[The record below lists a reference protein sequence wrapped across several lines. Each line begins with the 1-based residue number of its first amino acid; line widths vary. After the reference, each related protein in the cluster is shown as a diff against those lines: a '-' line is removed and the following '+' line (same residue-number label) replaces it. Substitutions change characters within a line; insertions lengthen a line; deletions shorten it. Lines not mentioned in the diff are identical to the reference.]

1 MKKNDLITPE
11 GTRDLLFNDCLARRE
26 VENKLA
32 VLFKSFGYSEVVTPG
47 IEFYDLFSGSSRHFR
62 QERMYKLT
70 DSKGRLLA
78 IRPDSTVPIAR
89 LASTR
94 LAAAVLPLRLYYNQ
108 TVYENNALLKGRSD
122 EIFQSGIELIGGE
135 DKERADYEAMCLALE
150 ALGSFDADNFRFE
163 IGDIGYF
170 KELVSKLDA
179 DESTR
184 EEIRL
189 LISAKNYPALNDIL
203 DEAGPVPV
211 AAALKALPRLFG
223 GAEVFDKAAA
233 LYTDENINAILRH
246 LKEVYGKLSELGYGG
261 KISVDLGIV
270 SHVDYYTGIVFKGYL
285 SGVGQSVLKGG
296 RYDGLLGE
304 FGRPCPAVGFGVNCD
319 EAAKY
324 LRKNELAPSISAP
337 SCIIFAEAGHS
348 AETVAFARE
357 IVNGGEVAEIGL
369 HSTLDATKEYAV
381 KRGIKK
387 IYVLGDKTETIE
399 L

>member
-26 VENKLA
+26 VEMKLA
-32 VLFKSFGYSEVVTPG
+32 GLFKSFGYSEVVTPG
-47 IEFYDLFSGSSRHFR
+47 IEFYDLFSGSLRHFR

-70 DSKGRLLA
+70 DSKGRL
-78 IRPDSTVPIAR
+78 IVMRPDSTIPIAR

-94 LAAAVLPLRLYYNQ
+94 LAKAVLPLRLFYNQ
-108 TVYENNALLKGRSD
+108 AVYENNALLKGHSD
-122 EIFQSGIELIGGE
+122 EIFQSGIELLGGE
-135 DKERADYEAMCLALE
+135 DEERADYEAICLALE
-150 ALGSFDADNFRFE
+150 ALVSFDADNFRFE
-163 IGDIGYF
+163 LGDIGYF
-170 KELVSKLDA
+170 KELVSQLDA
-179 DESTR
+179 DDSTR

-203 DEAGPVPV
+203 DELSPKPV

-223 GAEVFDKAAA
+223 GAEVFDKAAT
-233 LYTDENINAILRH
+233 LFTNGKINAILSH

-296 RYDGLLGE
+296 RYDGLLSE
-304 FGRPCPAVGFGVNCD
+304 FGKPCPAVGFGVNSD
-319 EAAKY
+319 DVAKY
-324 LRKNELAPSISAP
+324 LRRNELAPSISAP
-337 SCIIFAEAGHS
+337 SCIVYAEAGHS
-348 AETVAFARE
+348 AEAVAFARE
-357 IVNGGEVAEIGL
+357 LVNAGAVAEIGL
-369 HSTLDATKEYAV
+369 HSSLDATKDYAE
-381 KRGIKK
+381 KRGIKT
-387 IYVLGDKTETIE
+387 IYVLGDKTEKIE

>member
-32 VLFKSFGYSEVVTPG
+32 ALFKSFGYSEVVTPG

-70 DSKGRLLA
+70 DSKGRLIA
-78 IRPDSTVPIAR
+78 IRPDSTIPIAR

-94 LAAAVLPLRLYYNQ
+94 LASAVLPLRLFYNQ
-108 TVYENNALLKGRSD
+108 AVYENNALLKGRSD

-135 DKERADYEAMCLALE
+135 DKEKADYEAMCLALE
-150 ALGSFDADNFRFE
+150 ALRSFDSENFRFE

-179 DESTR
+179 DEGTR

-203 DEAGPVPV
+203 DEVGPKPV

-233 LYTDENINAILRH
+233 LFSDDKTDAILTH
-246 LKEVYGKLSELGYGG
+246 LKDVYGKLSELGYGG

-319 EAAKY
+319 DAAKY

-337 SCIIFAEAGHS
+337 DCIIFAEAGHS
-348 AETVAFARE
+348 AEAVAFARE
-357 IVNGGEVAEIGL
+357 AVSKGSVAEIGL
-369 HSTLDATKEYAV
+369 HSTLEATKEYAR
-381 KRGIKK
+381 KRGIHTV
-387 IYVLGDKTETIE
+387 YVIGEKTETIE

>member
-1 MKKNDLITPE
+1 MKRNDLITPE
-11 GTRDLLFNDCLARRE
+11 GTRDLLFNDCAARRE
-26 VENKLA
+26 VEMKLA
-32 VLFKSFGYSEVVTPG
+32 ALFKSFGYSEVVTPG

-70 DSKGRLLA
+70 DSKGRLIT
-78 IRPDSTVPIAR
+78 IRPDSTIPIAR

-94 LAAAVLPLRLYYNQ
+94 LASAVLPLRLFYNQ
-108 TVYENNALLKGRSD
+108 AVYENNALLKGRSD

-135 DKERADYEAMCLALE
+135 ETERADYEVMCLALE
-150 ALGSFDADNFRFE
+150 ALRSFDTDNFRFE

-184 EEIRL
+184 EEIRT

-203 DEAGPVPV
+203 DEVGPKPV
-211 AAALKALPRLFG
+211 ASALKALPRLFG

-233 LYTDENINAILRH
+233 LFTDERIDSILSH
-246 LKEVYGKLSELGYGG
+246 LKDVYGKLSELGYSG

-270 SHVDYYTGIVFKGYL
+270 SRVNYYTGIVFKGYL

-304 FGRPCPAVGFGVNCD
+304 FGKPCPAVGFGVNCD
-319 EAAKY
+319 EAANY

-337 SCIIFAEAGHS
+337 DCIVFTEAAAAS
-348 AETVAFARE
+348 EAVAFARE
-357 IVNGGEVAEIGL
+357 LVSQGKAVEIGL
-369 HSTLDATKEYAV
+369 HSSLEATKEYAL
-381 KRGIKK
+381 KRGIHT
-387 IYVLGDKTETIE
+387 IYAIGETTKVIE

>member
-1 MKKNDLITPE
+1 M
-11 GTRDLLFNDCLARRE
+11 
-26 VENKLA
+26 
-32 VLFKSFGYSEVVTPG
+32 
-47 IEFYDLFSGSSRHFR
+47 
-62 QERMYKLT
+62 
-70 DSKGRLLA
+70 
-78 IRPDSTVPIAR
+78 
-89 LASTR
+89 
-94 LAAAVLPLRLYYNQ
+94 
-108 TVYENNALLKGRSD
+108 
-122 EIFQSGIELIGGE
+122 
-135 DKERADYEAMCLALE
+135 ERAI
-150 ALGSFDADNFRFE
+150 RFE

-170 KELVSKLDA
+170 KELVSKLEA

-203 DEAGPVPV
+203 DEVGPKPV

-233 LYTDENINAILRH
+233 LFTDDRIDAILMH
-246 LKEVYGKLSELGYGG
+246 LKDVYGKLSELGYGG

-319 EAAKY
+319 DAANY
-324 LRKNELAPSISAP
+324 LRKHELAPSISAP
-337 SCIIFAEAGHS
+337 DCIIFADAGHS
-348 AETVAFARE
+348 AEAVAFARE
-357 IVNGGEVAEIGL
+357 IVNSGKVAEIGL
-369 HSTLDATKEYAV
+369 HSTLEATKEYAA
-381 KRGIKK
+381 KRGIHT
-387 IYVLGDKTETIE
+387 IHVIGEKTEKIE